1 MKDVTKV
8 RGYLFR
14 DHAASTVT
22 SFSIRWYLGTRK
34 PFYLQKANVIP
45 LTFGSRQKYTGKTVL

>member
-8 RGYLFR
+8 RSYLFR

-22 SFSIRWYLGTRK
+22 SSSIRWYPGTRK
-34 PFYLQKANVIP
+34 SFYPQKANVIP
-45 LTFGSRQKYTGKTVL
+45 LSFCSMKKYSAKTVL